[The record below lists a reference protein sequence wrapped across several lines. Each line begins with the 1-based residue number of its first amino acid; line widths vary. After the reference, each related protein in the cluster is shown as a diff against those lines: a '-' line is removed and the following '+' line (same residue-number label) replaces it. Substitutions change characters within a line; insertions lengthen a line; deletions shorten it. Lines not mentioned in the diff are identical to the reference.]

1 MTEESKNP
9 LEIRCS
15 ACGAPAEFDIIH
27 QIYQCRYCGQK
38 VDAKE
43 PVERLKKWRALKR
56 RHSGVNSGDI
66 HPSVHICKNCGAE
79 ILIPEGEAVGR
90 CEFCGGNLVRRAF
103 TFHDNL
109 PEVFI
114 PFVLTEKGSVRAAY
128 GMGSKK

>member
-43 PVERLKKWRALKR
+43 PVERLKNGGHLK
-56 RHSGVNSGDI
+56 GAIPGETAGIFI
-66 HPSVHICKNCGAE
+66 HRSISVKTAE
-79 ILIPEGEAVGR
+79 PR
-90 CEFCGGNLVRRAF
+90 
-103 TFHDNL
+103 
-109 PEVFI
+109 
-114 PFVLTEKGSVRAAY
+114 Y
-128 GMGSKK
+128 